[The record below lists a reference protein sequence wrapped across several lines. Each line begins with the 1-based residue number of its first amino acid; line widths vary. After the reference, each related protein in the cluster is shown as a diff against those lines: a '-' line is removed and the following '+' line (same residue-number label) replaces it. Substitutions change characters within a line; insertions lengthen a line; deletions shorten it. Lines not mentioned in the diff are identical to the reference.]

1 MLTGEEVERERR
13 TLQAANMCGSLP
25 DPCVYCGPSIKG
37 VARQYAIYQGGEIPG
52 PLAEIIRGYPD
63 ARKLLVSTEAFPD
76 MRKQLDTPETPEAGL
91 YKAFRRALDHG
102 HSV

>member
-1 MLTGEEVERERR
+1 MGEEVERERT
-13 TLQAANMCGSLP
+13 TLQAASICGSLP

-37 VARQYAIYQGGEIPG
+37 VARQYAIYQGGEIPE

-102 HSV
+102 RSV